1 MSNASR
7 GGPRA
12 LSEIL
17 GELFTVRGYGRLR
30 ARQELE
36 DAWNAAV
43 GEPHCRQTHVGEVRH
58 GVLNVK
64 VAHST
69 LLEELAGFHKAAL
82 LQALRATA
90 PATTIRDIRF
100 QVADVAH
107 EANPRG
113 AETSM
118 SVARQTEDRRSLPPR
133 VRRKRGYGTRPG
145 RGSGMDAV

>member
-1 MSNASR
+1 MSKPSR

-17 GELFTVRGYGRLR
+17 GELFTLRGYGRLR

-36 DAWNAAV
+36 DAWNTAV
-43 GEPHCRQTHVGEVRH
+43 GEPYCHQTQVGEVRR

-69 LLEELAGFHKAAL
+69 LLEELAGFHKATL
-82 LQALRATA
+82 LQALQANA

-100 QVADVAH
+100 QVAEAAH
-107 EANPRG
+107 EANLRG

-118 SVARQTEDRRSLPPR
+118 SAAREAARSLPPR
-133 VRRKRGYGTRPG
+133 ARRKPVRRTRLG
-145 RGSGMDAV
+145 RGPGMDAV